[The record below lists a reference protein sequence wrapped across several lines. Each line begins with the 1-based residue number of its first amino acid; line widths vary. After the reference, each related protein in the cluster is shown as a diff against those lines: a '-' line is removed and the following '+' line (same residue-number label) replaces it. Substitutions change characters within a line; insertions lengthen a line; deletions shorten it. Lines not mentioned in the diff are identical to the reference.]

1 MFVFLMIRRPPRSTR
16 TDTPFPYTT
25 LFRSPLPREEQELQI
40 LAQRADL
47 IGREQGAADML
58 RSERYAGLFRVDRA
72 AHALEHDRFLA
83 EQIGDELGAVVIV
96 DAEYLQEAG
105 VRQEGAGAAPVER
118 ARREGHTSELQSL
131 TRHSSAAF
139 RLRSQNH

>member
-1 MFVFLMIRRPPRSTR
+1 MIRRPPGSTR
-16 TDTPFPYTT
+16 TDTLFPDTT
-25 LFRSPLPREEQELQI
+25 LFRSQELQN

-96 DAEYLQEAG
+96 DAEYLQDAG
-105 VRQEGAGAAPVER
+105 VRQEGAGAALVEQSGR
-118 ARREGHTSELQSL
+118 AHV
-131 TRHSSAAF
+131 
-139 RLRSQNH
+139 